1 MDRAGKPPVSRPE
14 GPHAM
19 RGALGGPRVLLR
31 RLREVMAEPVSA
43 QDRLDKIVVLIA
55 ANMVAEVCSVYVLR
69 VDSTLEL
76 YATEGLKREAVHQTV
91 LRADEG
97 LVGLVASEANPIN
110 LSEAQAHPAFSYRPE
125 TGEEIYHAFLGVPI
139 LRAGNT
145 LGVLVVQN
153 RARRT
158 YSEEEEEALQTTA
171 MVLAEMIASGEL
183 SAIAQPG
190 AEPAARRPLHLTGTS
205 LNDGIALG
213 HVVLHEPRVVIT
225 NFIADDVPKELKRL
239 EAAVETMRSDLD
251 VLLER
256 GEVAD
261 GGEHRDV
268 LEAYRMFAYDRGWVH
283 RLEEA
288 VATGLTA
295 EAAVERV
302 QSDTRAR
309 MLRATDPY
317 LRERLHDLDEL
328 ANRLMHQLL
337 GQDYA
342 PARDRL
348 PENAVLVARSMGPAA
363 LLEYDR
369 KRLRGLVLEEG
380 GPNSHVAIVARALG
394 IAAVGEIENATGVAD
409 PGDPIVVDGT
419 SGEVHLRPTPDMEA
433 AYVARVR
440 LRARRQQQYL
450 ALRDKPCVTKD
461 GVKVALMIN
470 AGLAVDLPHIAETGA
485 IGIGLFRTEL
495 QFMVASTFPRTAE
508 QFSLYRA
515 VLDAAD
521 DRPVI
526 FRTLDIGGDK
536 VLPYMRNVE
545 EENPA
550 LGWRAIR
557 LGLDRPGL
565 LRSQVRA
572 MLRAAGGRDLK
583 LMFPMIATV
592 EEFDE
597 AKSLV
602 ERELTHL
609 RRHAHKLPEQV
620 EIGTMVE
627 VPSLLY
633 QLDELLERVDFLSV
647 GSNDLVQFFYAA
659 DRGNSRVAERF
670 DPLSAPILRA
680 LRAIVQKGREHD
692 KPVTLCGELASKP
705 LGALALVAIGYRS
718 LSLAPTAVGPVKAML
733 LELNAGKAA
742 ALMAPLIDSP
752 AGSVS
757 IRERLEAFAAEQG
770 LQT

>member
-1 MDRAGKPPVSRPE
+1 
-14 GPHAM
+14 M

-69 VDSTLEL
+69 VDGTLEL

-91 LRADEG
+91 LRQDEG

-110 LSEAQAHPAFSYRPE
+110 LSEAQTHPAFSFRPE
-125 TGEEIYHAFLGVPI
+125 TGEEIYHSFLGVPV
-139 LRAGNT
+139 LRSGNT

-183 SAIAQPG
+183 LSIAKPG
-190 AEPAARRPLHLTGTS
+190 APQLAARPPLQVVGVA

-213 HVVLHEPRVVIT
+213 RAVFHEPRIVIT
-225 NFIADDVPKELKRL
+225 NIIADDVPKELKRL
-239 EAAVETMRSDLD
+239 EAGIETMRSDLD
-251 VLLER
+251 LLLER
-256 GEVAD
+256 GEVPD
-261 GGEHRDV
+261 RGEHREV
-268 LEAYRMFAYDRGWVH
+268 LEAYRMFANDRGWNH

-288 VATGLTA
+288 VRTGLTA

-309 MLRATDPY
+309 MLRISDPY
-317 LRERLHDLDEL
+317 LRDRLHDLDDL

-369 KRLRGLVLEEG
+369 RRLRGLILEEG

-394 IAAVGEIENATGVAD
+394 IAAVGEIANATGIAD
-409 PGDPIVVDGT
+409 PGDPVIVDG
-419 SGEVHLRPTPDMEA
+419 SPGDVHVRPPPDMEA
-433 AYVARVR
+433 AYIERVR
-440 LRARRQQQYL
+440 LRARRQLQYL
-450 ALRDKPCVTKD
+450 ALRDKPCMTKD
-461 GVKVALMIN
+461 GEKISLMIN
-470 AGLAVDLPHIAETGA
+470 AGLAVDLPHIEETGA
-485 IGIGLFRTEL
+485 AGIGLFRTEL
-495 QFMVASTFPRTAE
+495 QFMVAAMLPRTAE
-508 QFSLYRA
+508 QFWLYRA
-515 VLDAAD
+515 VLGAAG
-521 DRPVI
+521 DRPVT

-565 LRSQVRA
+565 LRSQIRA
-572 MLRAAGGRDLK
+572 LLRAAGGAELK
-583 LMFPMIATV
+583 VTFPRVAPV
-592 EEFDE
+592 EEYEE

-609 RRHAHKLPEQV
+609 RRHSHKLPERV
-620 EIGTMVE
+620 EVGTMLE

-633 QLDELLERVDFLSV
+633 QLDELLARVAFLSV
-647 GSNDLVQFFYAA
+647 GSNDLMQFFYAA
-659 DRGNSRVAERF
+659 DRGNSRVADRF
-670 DPLSAPILRA
+670 DAISAPVLRA
-680 LRAIVQKGREHD
+680 LKAIVDHGRTHA

-705 LGALALVAIGYRS
+705 IGALALFAIGYRS
-718 LSLAPTAVGPVKAML
+718 LSLSPSAVGPVKAML
-733 LELNAGKAA
+733 LDLNARKAA
-742 ALMAPLIDSP
+742 ALIQPLIDSP
-752 AGSVS
+752 AGSLP
-757 IRERLEAFAAEQG
+757 IRERLKAFATEEG
-770 LQT
+770 LQL